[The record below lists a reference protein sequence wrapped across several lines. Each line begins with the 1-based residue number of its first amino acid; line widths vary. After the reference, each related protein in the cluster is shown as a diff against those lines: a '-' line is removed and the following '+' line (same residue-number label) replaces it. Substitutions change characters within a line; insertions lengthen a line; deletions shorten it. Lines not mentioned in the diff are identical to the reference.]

1 LLAKYARIRESQVIR
16 QQRRGSRQLIR
27 ERTEDEMRLSKPAD
41 ELPGLETLDV
51 AERARVLEVGRV
63 VHIPADWA
71 PIRDG
76 EPADEA
82 YLVLQGTMRV
92 DNGSGHVADIAP
104 GGLAGEMGLVDR
116 RLRNA
121 RVTTV
126 GDVRVL
132 AFPKGDF
139 NALRR
144 ELPGFDE
151 LVRRSTRARQQ

>member
-1 LLAKYARIRESQVIR
+1 VRSPE
-16 QQRRGSRQLIR
+16 
-27 ERTEDEMRLSKPAD
+27 PAD
-41 ELPGLETLDV
+41 ADLPGLESLDP
-51 AERARVLEVGRV
+51 AERLRVLEVGRV

-76 EPADEA
+76 APADEA

-92 DNGSGHVADIAP
+92 HNGDGHVADIAP
-104 GGLAGEMGLVDR
+104 GGFAGEMGLVNR

-132 AFPKGDF
+132 AFPKPEF

-144 ELPGFDE
+144 ELSGFEE
-151 LVRRSTRARQQ
+151 LVRRSTRARQQENAQKS